1 MCSVN
6 LNHLDRGEKEMKSF
20 SLPYLENKK
29 EKLVSI
35 LMFSDYQESDLN
47 QSEVTPT
54 ILAVFIDN
62 DSYDYTIQFVSLKNP

>member
-47 QSEVTPT
+47 QSDITPT
-54 ILAVFIDN
+54 MLAVFIDN
-62 DSYDYTIQFVSLKNP
+62 DSNEYTIEFISLKNP